1 MSPWRSF
8 RVTISRSLAREVA
21 VISAS
26 LVSLLCVVSC
36 FLLPCTVTTVRVQ
49 IKEAMGFALDH
60 AECAAE
66 VVAIISGSLQKDVTP
81 APIKVRCR
89 RRSTF
94 SRLSPAFT
102 D

>member
-1 MSPWRSF
+1 
-8 RVTISRSLAREVA
+8 
-21 VISAS
+21 
-26 LVSLLCVVSC
+26 
-36 FLLPCTVTTVRVQ
+36 VQ

-81 APIKVRCR
+81 APIKVSCR